1 MAGTTKDFE
10 ELLDAFLRHDVRF
23 VIVGAHALAHH
34 AKPRYTTTTEAQ
46 RGMAANSESNAVAL
60 ECGGGGRRFP
70 IGAEWIARPNHPQAC

>member
-34 AKPRYTTTTEAQ
+34 AKPRYTKNSGLGDWGSRSPISINQ
-46 RGMAANSESNAVAL
+46 AASCNSAL
-60 ECGGGGRRFP
+60 LP
-70 IGAEWIARPNHPQAC
+70 TASTS